1 MSNIGIVL
9 RKEMTDHLRDRRTLM
24 AALAFA
30 LLGPILIFAML
41 SAIAGRVSEERT
53 IELAVAGGDLAP
65 NLMAHLGARNIE
77 ISDADRPDG
86 IPDIKGRDGLLV
98 IPEDITERYASGL
111 TATLLLYVDETS
123 ETSVE
128 SSRRVRDLIEEFS
141 REIVLSRLI
150 TRGVAPPAL
159 MPLTVERRN
168 VAPASAGT
176 MQIAKMAIYFF
187 LLAPVFASL
196 SVAVDLTS
204 GERERKSLQPLLA
217 QPVHLHELI
226 LGKWLTACFFAA
238 LGTVAT
244 IGFGFVMLGLSPLAE
259 LGIMFHL
266 APHIAL
272 LVILA
277 MLPFALFMAGL
288 QMLVA
293 LFAKSYKEAQT
304 YLSMLSMVPLGVAI
318 VPMITGQ
325 TSEGWHT
332 YLPIFAQLEVMNDLV
347 AEGAF
352 PAGHFLA
359 GIGGTLVLLVP
370 ILWAATRRLGGETV
384 LEGN

>member
-1 MSNIGIVL
+1 MNNTGIVL

-30 LLGPILIFAML
+30 LLGPLLIFAML
-41 SAIAGRVSEERT
+41 TALAGRVSEERT
-53 IELAVAGGDLAP
+53 IDLAVAGGDLAP

-77 ISDADRPDG
+77 ISDAARPEG
-86 IPDIKGRDGLLV
+86 IPDIEGSDALLV
-98 IPEDITERYASGL
+98 IPEDIARSYARGL
-111 TATLLLYVDETS
+111 TVTLPLYIDETS

-128 SSRRVRDLIEEFS
+128 SGRRLRELIEEFS
-141 REIVLSRLI
+141 REIVLARLI
-150 TRGVAPPAL
+150 TRGVAPSAL

-226 LGKWLTACFFAA
+226 LGKWLTACFFAS

-272 LVILA
+272 LVIVA

-325 TSEGWHT
+325 SSEGWHT

-359 GIGGTLVLLVP
+359 GIAGTLGLLIP

-384 LEGN
+384 LEGA